1 MYSSVCHGLKTPVN
15 HLIHPFIPNKKN
27 SSSRPICQLMVVVTI
42 VIAVVF
48 GCPQLQPKRGF
59 KAIYPGHYEHRA
71 GEWFGEAPALGSCPE
86 DVG

>member
-1 MYSSVCHGLKTPVN
+1 
-15 HLIHPFIPNKKN
+15 
-27 SSSRPICQLMVVVTI
+27 MVVVTI